1 MKNVIKSNVVNGKK
15 VYHIYNELGKINK
28 NEIKS
33 LTEARRELK
42 KLRRENK
49 TESKTKLILKGGEHP
64 VTNC

>member
-1 MKNVIKSNVVNGKK
+1 MKNVIKSNGKK
-15 VYHIYNELGKINK
+15 VYYIYDNEEKKII
-28 NEIKS
+28 ETDITS

-42 KLRRENK
+42 RLRRENK